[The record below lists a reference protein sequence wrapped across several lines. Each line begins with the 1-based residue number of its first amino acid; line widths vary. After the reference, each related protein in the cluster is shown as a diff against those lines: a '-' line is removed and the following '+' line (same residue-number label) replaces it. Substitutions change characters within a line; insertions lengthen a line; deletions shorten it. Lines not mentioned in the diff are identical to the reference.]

1 METKLS
7 KLITAAQAGDWA
19 GALRIAARFPQL
31 GAERGVILDAHM
43 AFTNPRFLVQIK
55 RDPEEAI
62 QAGIAALRCKYRI

>member
-31 GAERGVILDAHM
+31 GEHKRAIVTAHECLV
-43 AFTNPRFLVQIK
+43 NPRFYVQLGM
-55 RDPEEAI
+55 DPAAAVEA
-62 QAGIAALRCKYRI
+62 GKVALRARYKF